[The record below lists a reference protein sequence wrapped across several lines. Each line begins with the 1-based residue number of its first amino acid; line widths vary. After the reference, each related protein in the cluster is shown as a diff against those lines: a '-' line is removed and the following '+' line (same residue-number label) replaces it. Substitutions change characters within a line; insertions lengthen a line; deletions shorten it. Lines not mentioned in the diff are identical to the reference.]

1 MKTKLFLTVALGLGL
16 VASSVLAQDSDKP
29 GQPPPPPEGGP
40 GGPGGHGGPGG
51 PGGRGPGGPPPPP
64 PILLMVFDTDKDGTL
79 SADEIKKA
87 SESLAKL
94 DKDGDGK
101 LSKEELCPPP
111 PPPGP
116 KGDRK
121 DSKKEAA
128 DQ

>member
-1 MKTKLFLTVALGLGL
+1 
-16 VASSVLAQDSDKP
+16 
-29 GQPPPPPEGGP
+29 
-40 GGPGGHGGPGG
+40 
-51 PGGRGPGGPPPPP
+51 
-64 PILLMVFDTDKDGTL
+64 MVFDTDKDGTL

-87 SESLAKL
+87 PESLAKL